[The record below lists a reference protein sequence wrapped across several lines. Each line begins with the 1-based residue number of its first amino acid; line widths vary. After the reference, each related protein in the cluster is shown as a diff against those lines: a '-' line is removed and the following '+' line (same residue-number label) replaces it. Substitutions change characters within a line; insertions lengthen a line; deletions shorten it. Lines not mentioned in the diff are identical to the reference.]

1 MRYKLFFYIVSTC
14 SKTDF
19 MRSVNK
25 LVFQDSIDCRND
37 TSSCHA
43 DIAYCQPKT
52 KLCVCYNGAS
62 TYPSCG
68 KRVGT
73 ACDECTDL
81 EYCDLKEGT
90 CMCKWGG
97 FAPDCAT
104 KDCGPYAMFLKGEC
118 KCMYGEKSDGKGC
131 ATCAK
136 NCGNGATCE
145 AEGMTWRKILF
156 INLQ

>member
-90 CMCKWGG
+90 CMCKCP
-97 FAPDCAT
+97 FT
-104 KDCGPYAMFLKGEC
+104 SFVITSIY
-118 KCMYGEKSDGKGC
+118 
-131 ATCAK
+131 
-136 NCGNGATCE
+136 
-145 AEGMTWRKILF
+145 RKKKL
-156 INLQ
+156 